1 MKRKKLVFLGVLVT
15 VSILAMTASCTF
27 GEAEA
32 PYGEMRVD
40 AEPSP
45 KTSPAESTI
54 MDMRW
59 DDESSRYIELPR
71 VEVHRK
77 VLILMYHNITT
88 SVTPGEYDR
97 NIQDFENDLIYL
109 RDHNITV
116 ISFDDLRNMQQGR
129 VSAPEG
135 DLAIITFNDGFLSH
149 YVYAFPLLKTYGMK
163 ATFMLATN
171 LVSHPTF
178 ISWTQVRLIANYRN
192 GSGKKLFT
200 IGSQTITH
208 NYLLRDKG
216 NTDIFPTP
224 LDYQRFLNYEIGASR
239 RILMVNAGLPDVA
252 YFSLPYGD
260 GFGDPTII
268 ATAQK
273 YGYKGI
279 RTSEYGTDFG
289 AFDMY
294 TVNNFMWPSLPIFGS
309 TDISSIQH
317 YYDVLTL

>member
-1 MKRKKLVFLGVLVT
+1 MKRKKLLFLCVLVS
-15 VSILAMTASCTF
+15 VFVVAMIASCTF
-27 GEAEA
+27 GEVEA
-32 PYGEMRVD
+32 PYGEIRAD

-45 KTSPAESTI
+45 QASPAASTI
-54 MDMRW
+54 MDLRW
-59 DDESSRYIELPR
+59 DDEASRYIELPR

-88 SVTPGEYDR
+88 SPTPGEYDR
-97 NIQDFENDLIYL
+97 NVLDFENDLIYL
-109 RDHNITV
+109 RDNNITV
-116 ISFDDLRNMQQGR
+116 ISLDDLRNMQQGR
-129 VSAPEG
+129 IPAPEG
-135 DLAIITFNDGFLSH
+135 NLAIITFNDGFVSH
-149 YVYAFPLLKTYGMK
+149 YLYAFPLLKKYGMK

-178 ISWTQVRLIANYRN
+178 ISWTQARIIANYRD

-200 IGSQTITH
+200 IGSQTVTH
-208 NYLLRDKG
+208 SYLLRNKG
-216 NTDIFPTP
+216 NTELFPTP
-224 LDYQRFLNYEIGASR
+224 LDYQFFLNYEIGASR
-239 RILMVNAGLPDVA
+239 RILMVNAGLSDVA

-294 TVNNFMWPSLPIFGS
+294 TVDNFKWPSLPIFGS
-309 TDISSIQH
+309 TEIESIQH
-317 YYDVLTL
+317 YYDVLVL